1 MFLKKVLNVKSW
13 DDFSVDGHRINR
25 LIRNLETRSKKCK
38 SDEKFVRYC
47 NAIGF
52 LTSKKIE
59 VLKIHHNIEEILE
72 QVRAQKRHRKAIEKS
87 FH

>member
-1 MFLKKVLNVKSW
+1 MKSW
-13 DDFSVDGHRINR
+13 NDFSVDGRRINR

-38 SDEKFVRYC
+38 SDEKYVRYC

-59 VLKIHHNIEEILE
+59 TVKIHHNIEEILE
-72 QVRAQKRHRKAIEKS
+72 WTRKQQKDREQIQKS
-87 FH
+87 FR

>member
-1 MFLKKVLNVKSW
+1 MLNVKSW
-13 DDFSVDGHRINR
+13 DDFSTDGLRINR

-59 VLKIHHNIEEILE
+59 VAKLHHNIEKLLE
-72 QVRAQKRHRKAIEKS
+72 WQEKMLKEKKKTQRR
-87 FH
+87 FNHG

>member
-1 MFLKKVLNVKSW
+1 VKSW
-13 DDFSVDGHRINR
+13 DDFSVDGRRINR

-59 VLKIHHNIEEILE
+59 IAKIYHNIEELL
-72 QVRAQKRHRKAIEKS
+72 QDLQQRQRHRKAIEKS
-87 FH
+87 FR

>member
-1 MFLKKVLNVKSW
+1 MLNVKSW
-13 DDFSVDGHRINR
+13 NDFSVDGRRINR

-38 SDEKFVRYC
+38 SDEKYVRYC

-59 VLKIHHNIEEILE
+59 AVKIHHNIEEILE
-72 QVRAQKRHRKAIEKS
+72 WTRKQEKHREVIQKSLR
-87 FH
+87 

>member
-1 MFLKKVLNVKSW
+1 MKSW
-13 DDFSVDGHRINR
+13 DDFSTDGLRINR

-59 VLKIHHNIEEILE
+59 VAKLVHNVDEILE
-72 QVRAQKRHRKAIEKS
+72 WTRKQQKEREKIQRK
-87 FH
+87 FHHG

>member
-1 MFLKKVLNVKSW
+1 MKSW
-13 DDFSVDGHRINR
+13 DDFSVDGRRVNR
-25 LIRNLETRSKKCK
+25 LIRGLETRSKGRK

-59 VLKIHHNIEEILE
+59 IAKIHHNIEEILE
-72 QVRAQKRHRKAIEKS
+72 HIREQKRHREKIQKS
-87 FH
+87 FR

>member
-1 MFLKKVLNVKSW
+1 MKSW
-13 DDFSVDGHRINR
+13 NDFSVDGRRVNR

-59 VLKIHHNIEEILE
+59 IAKIHYNIEELLE
-72 QVRAQKRHRKAIEKS
+72 DLRQTKRHRENIAKS
-87 FH
+87 FR

>member
-1 MFLKKVLNVKSW
+1 MKSW
-13 DDFSVDGHRINR
+13 DDFSVDGRRVNR
-25 LIRNLETRSKKCK
+25 LIRSLETRSRKCR

-59 VLKIHHNIEEILE
+59 IAKIHYDIEKLLE
-72 QVRAQKRHRKAIEKS
+72 DLRQTKRHRENIAKS
-87 FH
+87 FR

>member
-1 MFLKKVLNVKSW
+1 MKSW
-13 DDFSVDGHRINR
+13 DDFSTDGLRINR
-25 LIRNLETRSKKCK
+25 LIRNLETRSKRCK

-59 VLKIHHNIEEILE
+59 VAKLVHNIDEILE
-72 QVRAQKRHRKAIEKS
+72 WIKKQKKKKTQRRFNPENS
-87 FH
+87 